1 MGQVVRAS
9 SAAPVNTEGGGVLE
23 HELRHARR
31 PVLEAHTQRRQHL
44 QCIWAGRSVSMG
56 GGGCIDHPSPR
67 PAPLARRHLIAQ
79 LVAEREQFIGQ
90 RLRACLAIDGTAAHL
105 LGKGDGWGGCKRR

>member
-1 MGQVVRAS
+1 ME
-9 SAAPVNTEGGGVLE
+9 AALCAYTPENGKWSE
-23 HELRHARR
+23 
-31 PVLEAHTQRRQHL
+31 
-44 QCIWAGRSVSMG
+44 
-56 GGGCIDHPSPR
+56 
-67 PAPLARRHLIAQ
+67 PLAPQDTARVLQLLTLLRSRYYDRPDALRQLALLFSLAPPGVQPTSSIAQ